1 MEQGSAAQD
10 IVLTNGHL
18 VDGSGAPGKPASLRI
33 EKGRIAAI
41 GLPSDIAPDG
51 AEIVDCGGKVIA
63 PGFIDAHSHMEYF
76 ALSANPGYV
85 DSFTAQGVT
94 TFVAGNCGFSP
105 YGFAPLSAHLGLLE
119 NSLFK
124 AGCNRFSWS
133 SYAEF
138 TSVIRQ
144 LGVTQNMVHLVGH
157 GSCRTSLTG
166 FEARDLNAPE
176 MDRML
181 ALLSQAMEEGVAGVS
196 LGLQYKPGIFA
207 RTDELEQ
214 VAQLVREHDKILS
227 VHARAYSAFS
237 GTYPPLPFG
246 KPHNLKAIEDMLD
259 IVRRTGVRLQFSHLI
274 FAGTRTWK
282 TVDRAIAL
290 FDRIR
295 DEGHDV
301 MFDMFPY
308 VCGATLLNTVLPEW
322 FMAAM
327 PGALHN
333 PLARARLRIE
343 AELGFRLVGFGYE
356 QMQLAAGACPEYD
369 PYNGLFLPDIARK
382 TGRSCF
388 ETMLDILEK
397 SDAEARM
404 LFYNYY
410 SDEIIERLMGHEAA
424 LFCTDSWPEPA
435 GSQNPAAFGAFPRF
449 LQIARERGTLSLER
463 AVHRMTGAAAAR
475 YRLEGRGLLKPGFAA
490 DIVVFDPARVAD
502 NTTPSR
508 CDAAPSGIEHVF
520 INGVRALAGGRIVR
534 AGHGAGR
541 LLAPAA

>member
-1 MEQGSAAQD
+1 MAQSIAAQD
-10 IVLTNGHL
+10 IVLTNGRL
-18 VDGSGAPGKPASLRI
+18 VDGSGAPARPGSLRI
-33 EKGRIAAI
+33 GNGRITAI
-41 GLPSDIAPDG
+41 GAASDIATDG
-51 AEIVDCGGKVIA
+51 AEIIDCGGKVIA

-76 ALSANPGYV
+76 ALNANPDYV

-105 YGFAPLSAHLGLLE
+105 YGFAPQSPYLSLLE

-124 AGCNRFSWS
+124 AGCDTLHWS

-138 TSVIRQ
+138 TGVLRQ
-144 LGVTQNMVHLVGH
+144 LGVTQNMVHLAGH
-157 GSCRTSLTG
+157 GSCRTSISG
-166 FEARDLNAPE
+166 FEARDLTAPE
-176 MDRML
+176 MDQML
-181 ALLSQAMEEGVAGVS
+181 ALLDQAMEEGVAGVS

-207 RTDELEQ
+207 RADELEQ
-214 VAQLVREHDKILS
+214 VARLVQRHDKILS

-237 GTYPPLPFG
+237 GTYPAVPFG

-274 FAGTRTWK
+274 FVGTRTWK
-282 TVDRAIAL
+282 TADRAIAL

-295 DEGHDV
+295 AEGHDV

-308 VCGATLLNTVLPEW
+308 VCGATLLNTILPEW

-327 PGALHN
+327 PGALRN
-333 PLARARLRIE
+333 PLARARLRLT
-343 AELGFRLVGFGYE
+343 AEIGFRLVGFGYE
-356 QMQLAAGACPEYD
+356 QMQLVAAACPQYD
-369 PYNGLFLPDIARK
+369 PYNGLFLPDIASR
-382 TGRSCF
+382 TGQSCF

-404 LFYNYY
+404 LFHNYY
-410 SDEIIERLMGHEAA
+410 SEEIIERLMGHEAA
-424 LFCTDSWPEPA
+424 LYCTDSWPEPT
-435 GSQNPAAFGAFPRF
+435 GSQNPAAFGTFPRF
-449 LQIARERGTLSLER
+449 LQIARERGTLSMER
-463 AVHRMTGAAAAR
+463 AVHRMTGAPAAR

-490 DIVVFDPARVAD
+490 DIVVFDPAVVAD

-508 CDAAPSGIEHVF
+508 CDAAPSGIDHVF
-520 INGVRALAGGRIVR
+520 INGSRVLAGGQVIP
-534 AGHGAGR
+534 AGHGAGS

>member
-1 MEQGSAAQD
+1 MGQD
-10 IVLTNGHL
+10 VAGQNIVLTNGLL
-18 VDGSGAPGKPASLRI
+18 VDGSGAPARPGGLRI
-33 EKGRIAAI
+33 ENGRIAAL
-41 GLPSDIAPDG
+41 GAVSANAADG

-76 ALSANPGYV
+76 ALNANPGYV

-105 YGFAPLSAHLGLLE
+105 YGFAPQSPHIALLE

-124 AGCNRFSWS
+124 AGCNMLHWS

-138 TSVIRQ
+138 TGVLKQ
-144 LGVTQNMVHLVGH
+144 LGITQNMVHLAGH
-157 GSCRTSLTG
+157 GSCRTSLAG
-166 FEARDLNAPE
+166 FEARDLTAPE

-181 ALLSQAMEEGVAGVS
+181 ALLDQAMEEGVAGVS

-207 RTDELEQ
+207 RKDELER
-214 VAQLVREHDKILS
+214 VARLVQKRDKILS
-227 VHARAYSAFS
+227 VHARAYSAYS
-237 GTYPPLPFG
+237 GTYPAVPFG
-246 KPHNLKAIEDMLD
+246 KAHNLKAIEDMLD
-259 IVRRTGVRLQFSHLI
+259 IVRQTGVRLQFSHLI
-274 FAGTRTWK
+274 FAGARTWK
-282 TVDRAIAL
+282 TADRAIAL

-295 DEGHDV
+295 AEGHDV

-308 VCGATLLNTVLPEW
+308 VCGATLLNTILPEW

-327 PGALHN
+327 PGALRN
-333 PLARARLRIE
+333 PLARARLRLE

-369 PYNGLFLPDIARK
+369 PYNGLFLPDIAK
-382 TGRSCF
+382 QTGQSCF
-388 ETMLDILEK
+388 EAMLDILEK

-404 LFYNYY
+404 LFHNYY
-410 SDEIIERLMGHEAA
+410 SEEIIEKLMGHEAA
-424 LFCTDSWPEPA
+424 LYCTDSWPEPT

-449 LQIARERGTLSLER
+449 LQIARDRGTLSLER
-463 AVHRMTGAAAAR
+463 AVHRMTGASAVR

-490 DIVVFDPARVAD
+490 DIVVFDQERVAD

-520 INGVRALAGGRIVR
+520 INGVPALAYGQIVP